1 MHHPNHRLSLSYSG
15 DQSPLDG
22 WCLEDSLLHLDLR
35 VKDIPPPHP
44 RGTELGVVL
53 ADFVYLPFCCVA
65 TLITFV
71 KRIKCFT
78 NYGWLQLI

>member
-22 WCLEDSLLHLDLR
+22 WCLLHLDIR
-35 VKDIPPPHP
+35 VKDIPPPP
-44 RGTELGVVL
+44 PGGTELGVVL
-53 ADFVYLPFCCVA
+53 ADFIYLLFRCVA